1 MAPAGHEQGGK
12 EEGKIWLEAAGA
24 GGSPALQAKQ
34 PPAGLHGGRREEGG
48 KRGSRGMHIEQRLGG
63 WQDWFLTRSRGKE
76 EKKKGGRSMKV
87 GARLVSRPRFRP
99 RTAAHLP
106 AANRR

>member
-34 PPAGLHGGRREEGG
+34 PPAGLHGGRRVTGERE
-48 KRGSRGMHIEQRLGG
+48 RGSRGMYIRQRLGG
-63 WQDWFLTRSRGKE
+63 WQDWFLTRDRGE
-76 EKKKGGRSMKV
+76 EKRRKRGG
-87 GARLVSRPRFRP
+87 GA
-99 RTAAHLP
+99 
-106 AANRR
+106 